1 MEFYKPN
8 DKQYILNIIRSSQ
21 VVYASMEIGLHE
33 EVNTYSGGL
42 GILAGD
48 TLRSCADKGI
58 RVVATT
64 LMYKKGYFKQ
74 KIEGTWQQEEDEPW
88 NYEKFLLPFPEYKV
102 TLQLHQNHVTIQ
114 PWVGI
119 IVGKEKDLVP
129 IIFLDSD
136 LEENNPEDRNLTNH
150 LYLTGQENRLKQEA
164 ILGIAGKRALR
175 KFNLNNIDVYH
186 MNEGHAAL
194 APMEDVVWLKK
205 HFNYNPQRV
214 KELVKNTHVFT
225 THTPVPA
232 GHDTFK
238 HDLINNVLSQQ
249 DIDWSCLQHGT
260 SDEVN
265 MTHLA
270 MNMSRYINAVAK
282 KHGEV
287 SRKMFPKQEIDYVTN
302 GIHLPTWLDKNIQ
315 HLYDEKMP
323 GWRERPDI
331 LKKAEKILQP
341 NDVWQAHQ
349 KAKHALIQ
357 HVKNRT
363 GEDLNVDTLTIG
375 FARRFATYKRANL
388 MFTDIEKFKE
398 ATQGKVQILFAGE
411 AHPADEA
418 GKKIIQDILNKK
430 EELKDFVHI
439 VFIPDYDIETG
450 RRLVSGCDIWQ
461 NNPVPPK
468 EASGTSGMKAVANGV
483 PNLSTLDGWWIE
495 GVAKKPNAG
504 WIIQHDGQ
512 TDHESL
518 YKQYKS
524 IVHTYYE
531 NKEEFKNKMI
541 KSICLGSF
549 FNTHRMV
556 DEYREKAWIV
566 K

>member
-8 DKQYILNIIRSSQ
+8 DKNYVEKLIKNAQII
-21 VVYASMEIGLHE
+21 YASMEIGLHE
-33 EVNTYSGGL
+33 DVKTYSGGL

-58 RVVATT
+58 KAVATT
-64 LMYKKGYFKQ
+64 LLYKKGYFKQ
-74 KIEGTWQQEEDEPW
+74 IIQDTWQTEQDEPW
-88 NYEKFLLPFPEYKV
+88 NYEDFLIPFTEHKINI
-102 TLQLHQNHVTIQ
+102 QLEGRNVTIQ

-119 IVGKEKDLVP
+119 IVGAEKDLIP

-136 LEENNPEDRNLTNH
+136 LDENDEADKNLTNH

-164 ILGIAGKRALR
+164 ILGIAGKRVLK
-175 KFNLNNIDVYH
+175 KFNLTNIDVYH

-194 APMEDVVWLKK
+194 APMEDVVSINK
-205 HFNYNPQRV
+205 HFNYPTEQV
-214 KELVKNTHVFT
+214 KKLVENTHVFT

-232 GHDTFK
+232 GHDKFS
-238 HDLINNVLSQQ
+238 HDMIKKVLSEE
-249 DIDWSCLQHGT
+249 DIDWKCLQVGS

-287 SRKMFPKQEIDYVTN
+287 SKKMFPNQDIDYVTN
-302 GIHLPTWLDKNIQ
+302 GIHLPTWLDKNMQ
-315 HLYDEKMP
+315 ELYDNKMP
-323 GWRERPDI
+323 GWRKKPDI
-331 LKKAEKILQP
+331 LKQAEELLKT
-341 NDVWQAHQ
+341 DEVWQAHQ
-349 KAKHALIQ
+349 KAKKSLIQ

-363 GEDLNVDTLTIG
+363 GEDLDVNTLTIG

-388 MFTDIEKFKE
+388 MFKNIEKFKE
-398 ATQGKVQILFAGE
+398 VMGGKVQILFAGE
-411 AHPADEA
+411 AHPADHA
-418 GKKIIQDILNKK
+418 GKEIIQDILNKK
-430 EELKDFVHI
+430 KELQDTVKI
-439 VFIPDYDIETG
+439 VFIENYDIETG

-461 NNPVPPK
+461 NNPIPPK

-495 GVAKKPNAG
+495 GVAMKPNSG
-504 WIIQHDGQ
+504 WVIEGVDGN
-512 TDHESL
+512 DHESL
-518 YKQYKS
+518 YKQYADIIK
-524 IVHTYYE
+524 TYYE
-531 NKEEFKNKMI
+531 KPEKFKKKMI
-541 KSICLGSF
+541 KSICLASF

-556 DEYREKAWIV
+556 DEYRDRAWIV